1 MQSTKTRDFLSGRL
15 HQVDIQSIEKELYKL
30 WDEAERDQE
39 ASQVTRACALN
50 FIAFSHT
57 GNGDINIEDIVSD
70 ISVKHPS
77 RAIIARAEDL
87 QSGEEALDAWVTAR
101 CHQVSGKPRQQI
113 CCEQIIVEWKGKGT
127 RQLVSVVAPLTL
139 PDLPTCLW
147 WHDPVLNLDVIRP
160 FLCHVDRFIVDS
172 RRLSEISGANAL
184 LQLQNLKNAT
194 EKGSAVY
201 DLNWVRLLPWR
212 QALAESFDIK
222 RGHLEIED
230 LDSIS
235 SVEIIEENGTDDG
248 DGKVTAQSWLFLG
261 WLASRLSWQ
270 FDRIEAADSNNP
282 EAPTTIYYRLN
293 RTAIK
298 VKLRRYR
305 DPQNH
310 DNKGRLREIRIK
322 LRNEE
327 HSVLRVWPDSVS
339 PGLRTALLN
348 AHGNID
354 DEDISHN
361 PKSQIDLIDSIL
373 NDPVKPRTFE
383 EAVDAACAVLRR
395 MRAK

>member
-1 MQSTKTRDFLSGRL
+1 
-15 HQVDIQSIEKELYKL
+15 
-30 WDEAERDQE
+30 
-39 ASQVTRACALN
+39 
-50 FIAFSHT
+50 
-57 GNGDINIEDIVSD
+57 
-70 ISVKHPS
+70 
-77 RAIIARAEDL
+77 
-87 QSGEEALDAWVTAR
+87 
-101 CHQVSGKPRQQI
+101 
-113 CCEQIIVEWKGKGT
+113 
-127 RQLVSVVAPLTL
+127 
-139 PDLPTCLW
+139 
-147 WHDPVLNLDVIRP
+147 
-160 FLCHVDRFIVDS
+160 
-172 RRLSEISGANAL
+172 
-184 LQLQNLKNAT
+184 
-194 EKGSAVY
+194 
-201 DLNWVRLLPWR
+201 
-212 QALAESFDIK
+212 SFDIK